1 MRNTF
6 QRAGERLK
14 EIDKRLRESPPHMFH
29 PGWLLSRG
37 MGADLPDGTLLEQR
51 RNEVVDLIVRASS
64 CSATD
69 VRQWYPR
76 AVARWAALTQDATR
90 FARGVVCTAGR
101 LRVGSS
107 ADNALETGIALH
119 HTYGM
124 PYLPGSVLKGCAL
137 AWARASGLETAYV
150 DALFGREPDHE
161 DVPIGEAGCVV
172 FHDGWWIPTSA
183 SPKPALVREVVTSH
197 HFDYYSGRSQEPT
210 DCDDPIPVAQ
220 LAAAGAFYLV
230 IEGERAWAEAA
241 LRVLRAA
248 LATLGLGAR
257 GAAGYGLFV
266 TDESARDCKAA
277 HTSLNELVGRYQRAR
292 SVAARATM
300 TPHQRA
306 EAYLRDLSP
315 ETLVRKLARDRAA
328 LQQKFG
334 LTGAEL
340 REVALKVIH
349 PDRLQDWK
357 TVSRQKDKLIYK
369 AYRFLT
375 QSGEEDAL
383 DD

>member
-14 EIDKRLRESPPHMFH
+14 AIDKRLRESPPHAFH

-37 MGADLPDGTLLEQR
+37 MGADLPDGTQLEQR
-51 RNEVVDLIVRASS
+51 RNDVVDLIVRASS

-76 AVARWAALTQDATR
+76 ALARWAALTRDATR
-90 FARGVVCTAGR
+90 FANGVVCTAGR
-101 LRVGSS
+101 LRVGTS

-124 PYLPGSVLKGCAL
+124 PYLPGSALKGCAR
-137 AWARASGLETAYV
+137 AWARASGLETAYI
-150 DALFGREPDHE
+150 DALFGREPARE
-161 DVPIGEAGCVV
+161 DEPMGEAGCVV

-183 SPKPALVREVVTSH
+183 THKSALVREVVTSH

-220 LAAAGAFYLV
+220 LAAEGAFYLV
-230 IEGERAWAEAA
+230 IEGEPTWAQAA
-241 LRVLRAA
+241 LRVLWAA

-266 TDESARDCKAA
+266 TDGAAPKAA
-277 HTSLNELVGRYQRAR
+277 NTSLNELVGRYQGVR
-292 SVAARATM
+292 SVAPRATM

-328 LQQKFG
+328 LQQEFG

-340 REVALKVIH
+340 REVALKVIP
-349 PDRLQDWK
+349 PDQLQDWK
-357 TVSRQKDKLIYK
+357 TVSKQKDKQIYK
-369 AYRFLT
+369 VYRFLS
-375 QSGEEDAL
+375 QSGEEDAF